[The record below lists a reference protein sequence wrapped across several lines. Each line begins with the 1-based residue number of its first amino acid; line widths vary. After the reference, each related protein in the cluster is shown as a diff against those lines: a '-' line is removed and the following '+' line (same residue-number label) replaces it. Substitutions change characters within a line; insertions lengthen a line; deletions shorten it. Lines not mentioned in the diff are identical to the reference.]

1 MFQDPMLPEPLQ
13 LGAGLEGRARRS
25 AAAGLRVGLEGIALP
40 AGRYSASIRWAARRS
55 RNGVLLHE
63 RAELGNERF
72 LTAEA
77 QVSLDA
83 QLQGI
88 EAFLL
93 QSRRSRLD
101 EPLVLEVLE
110 DGRARGRGPRAERAA
125 SAA

>member
-1 MFQDPMLPEPLQ
+1 MLEPLQ
-13 LGAGLEGRARRS
+13 LGARLEAELGVQQ
-25 AAAGLRVGLEGIALP
+25 AAGLRVGLEGIALP
-40 AGRYSASIRWAARRS
+40 AGAIQRQHPMGGQTLAQR
-55 RNGVLLHE
+55 VLLHE

-72 LTAEA
+72 VTAEA
-77 QVSLDA
+77 QVGLDA

-110 DGRARGRGPRAERAA
+110 TRPRERSRASRRRAAA